1 MASSADRHSEAAEPL
16 LAPEADHFDLF
27 VIFTLVALYGM
38 QGLEPF
44 IRVPILALPPD
55 GADELFQVFV
65 RRTTPQQGLQIMPSF
80 GEEAGDQL
88 AVCCE
93 PGAGA
98 A

>member
-1 MASSADRHSEAAEPL
+1 MASSADRHSEAPEPL
-16 LAPEADHFDLF
+16 LAPEADHFDLL

-88 AVCCE
+88 AVCRE